1 MRISPEPRMDE
12 EVRARVTPAER
23 RRAETAARIAGIT
36 LSELVRQATRQA
48 AQYVLSG
55 NAHDG

>member
-1 MRISPEPRMDE
+1 MDE